1 MPLQNMKVDV
11 LVDSD
16 HWRNAMRSEVRAGL
30 LSTPK
35 RLPSKYFYDTRGS
48 DLFEEITDLP
58 EYYQTRTEQA
68 LLERCA
74 GEICRIVRPLE
85 LIELGAGSSKKTR
98 MLLDAATAENRLERY
113 IPLEVSEG
121 MARQSGA
128 DIAGDYPGID
138 IHAVVGDFDHHLT
151 DLPSGT
157 RRLVV
162 FLGST
167 IGNMVR
173 EDAIEFLREVSQ
185 LLDSES
191 ALLLGTDL
199 VKDKQVLEAAYNDA
213 RGVTAAFNL
222 NILSVINNELAGN
235 FNPEGFEHVAFFNED
250 EERIEMHLKARTM
263 QRARLEDLEMNVAVQ
278 AGEMIHT
285 EVSCKYRKESVQAML
300 GEAGLELEHWYT
312 DPKNYFALS
321 LARRAR

>member
-16 HWRNAMRSEVRAGL
+16 HWRNAMRSEVREGL

-48 DLFEEITDLP
+48 DLFEEITELP

-68 LLERCA
+68 LLERCS
-74 GEICRIVRPLE
+74 GEICRVVRPLE

-98 MLLDAATAENRLERY
+98 MLLDAATAGNRLERF
-113 IPLEVSEG
+113 IPLEVSEV

-138 IHAVVGDFDHHLT
+138 IHAVVGDFDHHLPH
-151 DLPSGT
+151 LPEGT

-162 FLGST
+162 FLGGT

-173 EDAIEFLREVSQ
+173 ADAVEFLQEVAQ

-199 VKDKQVLEAAYNDA
+199 VKDKQVLEAAYNDS
-213 RGVTAAFNL
+213 RGVTADFNL
-222 NILSVINNELAGN
+222 NILNVINNELEGN

-250 EERIEMHLKARTM
+250 EERIEMHLRARTM
-263 QRARLEDLEMNVAVQ
+263 QRARLEDLKMNVAVQ

-285 EVSCKYRKESVQAML
+285 EVSCKYRKESVQEML
-300 GEAGLELEHWYT
+300 GQAGLELEHWFT
-312 DPKNYFALS
+312 DPKNYYALS